1 VGECCNSS
9 YFRTKKRRLMSPA
22 KIVRIVGVVL
32 AIAVAL
38 VPAIPEG
45 ALLLSVA
52 GLVVGYYVAAGN
64 RANLFLMVI
73 VLASGAADAAGAIPG
88 IGGYISDILGSLTS
102 LLAAACITVIAM
114 IIKERLSE

>member
-1 VGECCNSS
+1 
-9 YFRTKKRRLMSPA
+9 MSPA

-73 VLASGAADAAGAIPG
+73 VLVLQKQLARYQELAVILAI
-88 IGGYISDILGSLTS
+88 YWV
-102 LLAAACITVIAM
+102 A
-114 IIKERLSE
+114 

>member
-1 VGECCNSS
+1 
-9 YFRTKKRRLMSPA
+9 MSPA

-88 IGGYISDILGSLTS
+88 IGSYISDILGSLTS